1 MKKKNVI
8 FLCIFLM
15 FPLISFAQPE
25 MSAITRA
32 KFIPLITLNNG
43 VKMPILGFGTYSL
56 NGSTAENSVAEAI
69 SLGYRLIDTA
79 TTYGNEESVGTGIQ
93 KSGIDRE
100 ELFITT
106 KLWVSDMGYESAKKA
121 FELSLK
127 KLGVDYI
134 DLYLIHRPR
143 GDIKGSWK
151 AMEELYE
158 EGKIKAIGVSNFEP
172 AQLEELLSYAKI
184 KPAVNQ
190 IEIHPFFQQFETQET
205 LQEMNIQPEA
215 WSPLA
220 GGRNEIFS
228 NPVIAA
234 IGKKYNK
241 SNAQIALRWIIQR
254 GIITIPRTSN
264 QAYMLENLNIFD
276 FELDDADMK
285 QMATLDLNTTQ
296 FPEWE

>member
-1 MKKKNVI
+1 MNKNVY
-8 FLCIFLM
+8 FLCIFLIL
-15 FPLISFAQPE
+15 PLISFAQPE
-25 MSAITRA
+25 ISVVTRA
-32 KFIPLITLNNG
+32 RFVPVITLNNG
-43 VKMPILGFGTYSL
+43 VNMPVLGFGTYSL
-56 NGSTAENSVAEAI
+56 NGTTAENSVADAI
-69 SLGYRLIDTA
+69 SVGYRLIDTA
-79 TTYGNEESVGTGIQ
+79 TTYGNEESVGKGIQ

-106 KLWVSDMGYESAKKA
+106 KLWVSDMGYESAKRA
-121 FELSLK
+121 FKLSLE

-151 AMEELYE
+151 AMEELYQ

-190 IEIHPFFQQFETQET
+190 IEIHPFFQQAETQEA
-205 LQEMNIQPEA
+205 LQKMNIQPEA

-234 IGKKYNK
+234 IAKKYNK

-264 QAYMLENLNIFD
+264 HGYMLENLNIFD
-276 FELDDADMK
+276 FELDDTDMK
-285 QMATLDLNTTQ
+285 QIAALDLNTTQ